1 MLGFAILFHLPK
13 AARQRDREGRPAAGG
28 AQVTAAAPGA
38 ARGSAEPCPRP
49 QPPPHNGAGPALRH
63 FVGASSPGWAAAA
76 AGTAVRPLPAPPAAH
91 LRRARPA
98 ALPPPARP
106 PAAAAPQASPGGSPR
121 RHPGPSLPPAAAKG
135 DVPRPPS
142 RHFVFPSASMDG
154 RRASRPE
161 ALSSPCPGRPAA
173 TSPLW
178 GRGPARTPP
187 SGPAP
192 PPPPGRAPTSPA
204 FSPPPPQPLTLVQ
217 LGHGGGRVLEE
228 VPQLLL
234 LVLGLRRRLVLQ
246 LRRQRLLLLGL
257 GETLPLPLAEPVL
270 GPVLLDLRLSFLLLV
285 LHPPAGSATSPPPRR
300 PGSAERPHYPF
311 FFLLLRRP
319 GPTSPPCRR
328 AQPAR
333 PSVPNTLNDGAA
345 PSAIKA
351 RRNRPGTRSRSTPP
365 RSAVG
370 RPCPGT
376 AGLNG
381 GAARHWF
388 SRTSIRHYVTGGRG
402 RAADG
407 SCRHRLVRRR
417 CQPRGA
423 GALPSPAA
431 SALPRHSP
439 WREARPRGGPA
450 RRRPS
455 PPLASSRR
463 VRAPAEGLR
472 RRCDCAVRAG
482 RFCCSC
488 HIDGG
493 AG

>member
-142 RHFVFPSASMDG
+142 RHFVFPSSSMDG

-204 FSPPPPQPLTLVQ
+204 FSPPPPPAAHPCTAGPRRWPSSGRGATASAACARAAPPPRPAAPAPAPPPARPRRDTAAPTCWTSARARAPGSPPLLPPSCPPSSGRLCDLSASSQAWLRRTAALPLFLPPPSPARPYLTPMPPGSAGPSLRSKHTKRRRRPERNKSPAEPPGNAQPLNPA
-217 LGHGGGRVLEE
+217 
-228 VPQLLL
+228 PQRRWTPLPRHRRFERRRCAA
-234 LVLGLRRRLVLQ
+234 LVLTHVNPALRHRGAGPSGRRLVSSPTRAQTLPAA
-246 LRRQRLLLLGL
+246 RRRRAALPRCLGAAS
-257 GETLPLPLAEPVL
+257 PLPLAW
-270 GPVLLDLRLSFLLLV
+270 GT
-285 LHPPAGSATSPPPRR
+285 APRR
-300 PGSAERPHYPF
+300 PRPP
-311 FFLLLRRP
+311 
-319 GPTSPPCRR
+319 
-328 AQPAR
+328 
-333 PSVPNTLNDGAA
+333 
-345 PSAIKA
+345 
-351 RRNRPGTRSRSTPP
+351 
-365 RSAVG
+365 
-370 RPCPGT
+370 
-376 AGLNG
+376 
-381 GAARHWF
+381 
-388 SRTSIRHYVTGGRG
+388 
-402 RAADG
+402 
-407 SCRHRLVRRR
+407 
-417 CQPRGA
+417 
-423 GALPSPAA
+423 
-431 SALPRHSP
+431 
-439 WREARPRGGPA
+439 
-450 RRRPS
+450 
-455 PPLASSRR
+455 PPLA
-463 VRAPAEGLR
+463 APRLLAPGP
-472 RRCDCAVRAG
+472 RAG
-482 RFCCSC
+482 
-488 HIDGG
+488 GG
-493 AG
+493 LEAKMRLRD